1 MAVER
6 YESLNGAEK
15 AAILMLSVGED
26 SAAKLFSM
34 LDLEEVMDI
43 SQTMSLLGRVDA
55 DIVERLLREFG
66 DRLSTPAA
74 SSADLRPPRSS
85 CSASSTRSGSRTS
98 WRRSGAPPAGQSGT
112 SSATSTRRS

>member
-66 DRLSTPAA
+66 DRLSTPGGVIGRVPPPENLL
-74 SSADLRPPRSS
+74 LRFLAPPR
-85 CSASSTRSGSRTS
+85 AGNTS
-98 WRRSGAPPAGQSGT
+98 E
-112 SSATSTRRS
+112 

>member
-55 DIVERLLREFG
+55 DIVERLVREFG
-66 DRLSTPAA
+66 DRLSTPGGVIGGVETTQKLL
-74 SSADLRPPRSS
+74 LRLLHPQRGEDNMEEIPGPPR
-85 CSASSTRSGSRTS
+85 R
-98 WRRSGAPPAGQSGT
+98 AGLGQTGHLHPT
-112 SSATSTRRS
+112 

>member
-26 SAAKLFSM
+26 SATKLFSM

-66 DRLSTPAA
+66 DRLSTPGGVIGGFETTEN
-74 SSADLRPPRSS
+74 S

-98 WRRSGAPPAGQSGT
+98 WRRSGAPP
-112 SSATSTRRS
+112 